1 MILSEAINELKY
13 CTALM
18 LRAYGDHSK
27 TLSYYLVKSL
37 DFYDPNTDPMEVLR
51 ICGYM
56 LETIRMMAYTQAM
69 RHNIYE
75 AIDAKKELDDINL
88 RPMLSDNFSY
98 EDFEVYKKKTL
109 DRLTISENYVEQKAN
124 K

>member
-1 MILSEAINELKY
+1 MILSEAINELKF

-37 DFYDPNTDPMEVLR
+37 DFYHPETDPMEVLK

-56 LETIRMMAYTQAM
+56 LETIRMMVYRTSLWN
-69 RHNIYE
+69 NIYE
-75 AIDAKKELDDINL
+75 KEDAEKELEDINL
-88 RPMLSDNFSY
+88 RPMLSDGFTK
-98 EDFEVYKKKTL
+98 EDYDVYKKKTL
-109 DRLTISENYVEQKAN
+109 ERLSIAEHYEKE
-124 K
+124 KGK